1 MIHKIQFY
9 GINDSR
15 IQKLFIVISK
25 ITTNIPTY
33 LIFDNWQ
40 GTFKL
45 DEFVN

>member
-25 ITTNIPTY
+25 NNNKYSNIFNMYLTTGKELLN
-33 LIFDNWQ
+33 
-40 GTFKL
+40 
-45 DEFVN
+45 